1 MKLFLAVFCAAVC
14 VVYVSGETCTVNSD
28 CVNTSC
34 NTGNTVVCQHPSGS
48 GVSQDGGLCTCEDS
62 SGECSSASDC
72 YGSNANLN
80 CPDSARH
87 CYDNVCICD
96 RFPIGRREIT
106 SE

>member
-1 MKLFLAVFCAAVC
+1 MASMIIAHGRRDLAKM
-14 VVYVSGETCTVNSD
+14 SGETCTVNSD

-34 NTGNTVVCQHPSGS
+34 NAGNTVVCQHPTGS

-62 SGECSSASDC
+62 SGECVTAQDC

-87 CYDNVCICD
+87 CRDNVCICD